1 LTEVV
6 RPSSDEMPVAKDR
19 YVVGSDSFQVN
30 VTFCGQRNLMA
41 MRSEHEMKG
50 KVVLVTGANGGLG
63 TYVTQAF
70 LDAGATVI
78 GTSRKIQQSD
88 FNNTNFNALPAEIST
103 REGAQTLV
111 DQVVA
116 RFGKLDALAHTVGG
130 FAGGQS
136 IAETDDA
143 TFQRMFDLNLN
154 CVFHILRAAVPPL
167 RKTGNGRII
176 AIGSRAALEPG
187 VGVGAYSASKAAMVC
202 LIRTV
207 ALENKDAGLTAN
219 AILPGTMDTPANRK
233 AIPNADVSK
242 WVQPAT
248 VAELVVWLAGETGKD
263 VNGSVIPV
271 YGKDA

>member
-1 LTEVV
+1 
-6 RPSSDEMPVAKDR
+6 
-19 YVVGSDSFQVN
+19 
-30 VTFCGQRNLMA
+30 
-41 MRSEHEMKG
+41 MKG

-63 TYVTQAF
+63 TFVTQAF
-70 LDAGATVI
+70 LDAGATVA

-88 FNNTNFNALPAEIST
+88 FNNSNFTAVTAEIST
-103 REGAQTLV
+103 RKGAKVLV

-116 RFGKLDALAHTVGG
+116 RFGKLDVLAHTVGG

-136 IAETDDA
+136 IADTEDA

-154 CVFHILRAAVPPL
+154 CVFHILRAALPAL
-167 RKTGNGRII
+167 RQSGGRII

-187 VGVGAYSASKAAMVC
+187 PGVGAYSASKAAMVS
-202 LIRTV
+202 LLKTV

-219 AILPGTMDTPANRK
+219 VILPGTMDTPANRK

-248 VAELVVWLAGETGKD
+248 VAELVVWLAGEAGKD

>member
-1 LTEVV
+1 
-6 RPSSDEMPVAKDR
+6 M
-19 YVVGSDSFQVN
+19 N
-30 VTFCGQRNLMA
+30 
-41 MRSEHEMKG
+41 G

-63 TYVTQAF
+63 SYVTQAF
-70 LDAGATVI
+70 LDANATVI

-88 FNNTNFNALPAEIST
+88 FNNPNFTALAAEIST
-103 REGAQTLV
+103 RERAKTLV

-116 RFGKLDALAHTVGG
+116 RFGRLDVLAHTVGG

-136 IAETDDA
+136 IADTDDA
-143 TFQRMFDLNLN
+143 TFQRMLELNLISL
-154 CVFHILRAAVPPL
+154 FHILRAAVPPL
-167 RKTGNGRII
+167 RKTNNGRII

-187 VGVGAYSASKAAMVC
+187 AGVGAYSASKAAMVS

-219 AILPGTMDTPANRK
+219 SILPGTMDTPANRK
-233 AIPNADVSK
+233 EIPNADISR

-248 VAELVVWLAGETGKD
+248 VAELVVWLAGEAGKD
-263 VNGSVIPV
+263 VNGSAIPV